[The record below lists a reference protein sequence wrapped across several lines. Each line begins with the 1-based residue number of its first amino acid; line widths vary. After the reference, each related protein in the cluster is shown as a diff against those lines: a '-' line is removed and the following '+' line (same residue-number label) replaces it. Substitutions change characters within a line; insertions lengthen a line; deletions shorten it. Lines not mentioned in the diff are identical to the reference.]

1 MKTETYLFINNDAQ
15 LLRDSFFQCMNGG
28 GVAWP
33 AGRGAMSHVACI
45 IFATRRTEILS
56 LSASPSEDWEADIGE
71 LDSIL
76 PVRKYGH
83 IITYETNLR

>member
-15 LLRDSFFQCMNGG
+15 PLRDSFFQCMNGG

-33 AGRGAMSHVACI
+33 AGRGAMSHVAWI
-45 IFATRRTEILS
+45 ILATRRTGILS
-56 LSASPSEDWEADIGE
+56 SSASPSLEDWEADIGE
-71 LDSIL
+71 LDAIL

-83 IITYETNLR
+83 IIT